1 MKRIPFLYLWS
12 LVMGVMDACTGI
24 LLVTVPDLTLA
35 LMRVPPVHST
45 SLVFVSWMGVFI
57 TAVGLSYGLV
67 FRGHREGETVWIFTA
82 MVRTLVALFVAERVI
97 GGGLPASWALV
108 AVADGLAATVQW
120 TLVAADWW
128 REEKG

>member
-24 LLVTVPDLTLA
+24 LLATVPDLTLA

-45 SLVFVSWMGVFI
+45 ALVFISWMGVFI
-57 TAVGLSYGLV
+57 TGVGLSYGLV

-82 MVRTLVALFVAERVI
+82 VVRTLVTLFVAERI
-97 GGGLPASWALV
+97 ASGGLPSAWALV
-108 AVADGLAATVQW
+108 AVADGVVAAVQW
-120 TLVAADWW
+120 ALVAAGWW
-128 REEKG
+128 REERG